1 MSGRTGSAGRV
12 PGGTAAQALFL
23 CVLLAYLLVLG
34 AGLRELSQDARFF
47 PAIIL
52 SIAAVF
58 LALKSISVASAG
70 ARRYLEPGLDALT
83 APTSSASAGDAAAPR
98 GVRKALVAW
107 LWVGAAVVSMYLVG
121 FLAGTGLSVL
131 AYLRLVAR
139 DGWRASLIAAGATL
153 AFAYLV
159 FTRAMHIELEFGVL
173 GRVL

>member
-1 MSGRTGSAGRV
+1 MSGRAGSAGRV
-12 PGGTAAQALFL
+12 PGGTTAQALFL
-23 CVLLAYLLVLG
+23 LVLLVYLLVLG
-34 AGLRELSQDARFF
+34 GGLRELSQDARFF
-47 PAIIL
+47 PGIIL

-58 LALKSISVASAG
+58 LALKAISVASAG
-70 ARRYLEPGLDALT
+70 ARRYLEPGLDVPA
-83 APTSSASAGDAAAPR
+83 APTPTVPPGDAAAPR
-98 GVRKALVAW
+98 AARKALVAW
-107 LWVGAAVVSMYLVG
+107 LWVGAAVVSMYLLG
-121 FLAGTGLSVL
+121 FLAGTALSVL